1 MNKKIEE
8 KTHEVKEEQ
17 KEVAPVQDIIVQD
30 IEELRPVEL
39 PLVIKLPPDASKAQ
53 IEFAKVL
60 NAYAYK
66 NRVKWN
72 LKKDDKVLPNG
83 KVIKGLISQL
93 RDLKNAP
100 DPVENNNLTFK
111 NKLLE

>member
-1 MNKKIEE
+1 MENENIENLDSLNK
-8 KTHEVKEEQ
+8 EQ
-17 KEVAPVQDIIVQD
+17 EIIVSD
-30 IEELRPVEL
+30 PEVLRPVEL
-39 PLVIKLPPDASKAQ
+39 PFVVKLPDGASKAQ

-66 NRVKWN
+66 NPTKWKI
-72 LKKDDKVLPNG
+72 KKEDKVLPNG

-100 DPVENNNLTFK
+100 DPRNDDKLSFK

>member
-1 MNKKIEE
+1 MSDKKIEE
-8 KTHEVKEEQ
+8 TTPEVKQ
-17 KEVAPVQDIIVQD
+17 KLPKEQDIIVND

-39 PLVIKLPPDASKAQ
+39 PLVVQLPPDASKAQ

-72 LKKDDKVLPNG
+72 QKKDDKILPNG

-100 DPVENNNLTFK
+100 DPVEKDKLTFK